1 MTKRLRLGLVMLASS
16 MSAFASGDVVVEQMQ
31 NATVELIQVLKQDE
45 AELRANPKLIY
56 DAAKPVVQ
64 QHFDMPGVA
73 RLVLGKHYRRMTK
86 TQRSEFVLEFEKLL
100 IRIYGMAMLNNLG
113 NDIRWERKK
122 GGDDKFVTVRAHTM
136 YQGNPVEID
145 FNMRTS
151 KSYKGFKVYNVKV
164 KGISLVTNYRTTFN
178 RIIAA
183 NGYGALLDE
192 LRRKNGGS

>member
-1 MTKRLRLGLVMLASS
+1 MTKKLRLGLVMLASS
-16 MSAFASGDVVVEQMQ
+16 MSAFASGDVLVNQMQ
-31 NATVELIQVLKQDE
+31 QATVQLVQVLQEDE
-45 AELRANPKLIY
+45 ADLRANPKLIY

-64 QHFDMPGVA
+64 RHFDMPGVS
-73 RLVLGKHYRRMTK
+73 RLVLGKHWRRMSVP
-86 TQRSEFVLEFEKLL
+86 QRSVFVQEFEKLL

-122 GGDDKFVTVRAHTM
+122 GGDAKFVTVRAHTM
-136 YQGNPVEID
+136 YNGNPVVID

-151 KSYKGFKVYNVKV
+151 KSYEGFRVYNVKV
-164 KGISLVTNYRTTFN
+164 KGISLVTNYRATFN

-183 NGYGALLDE
+183 NGYEALLDE